1 MPTCVSLWLNNDF
14 AFRGFMVI
22 EQLAENLHLWQQIE
36 AAVMKV
42 LTRKT
47 AVSLLCK
54 IADIPVKRSR
64 ATRRLGVYVS
74 QGSKPVCIRLQFAQ
88 EPENLRQTFLHEVAH
103 ACDHLSR
110 KGWCKQYRQAHGES
124 WKTWARALGVSTST
138 SGESEAVRQLHQ
150 QRLKL
155 VGVCQKCGAEFRRVR
170 RFNRRGTY
178 THRCCG
184 GEIRHL

>member
-1 MPTCVSLWLNNDF
+1 
-14 AFRGFMVI
+14 MVI
-22 EQLAENLHLWQQIE
+22 KQLAENLHLWQQIE
-36 AAVMKV
+36 TAARSILSGKSVPV
-42 LTRKT
+42 L
-47 AVSLLCK
+47 LEK
-54 IADIPVKRSR
+54 IATIPVNRSR

-74 QGSKPVCIRLQFAQ
+74 QGNRPICIRLQFAQ

-110 KGWCKQYRQAHGES
+110 KGWRKQYRQAHGES

-138 SGESEAVRQLHQ
+138 SGESEAVRKLHQ

-170 RFNRRGTY
+170 RFNRRETY